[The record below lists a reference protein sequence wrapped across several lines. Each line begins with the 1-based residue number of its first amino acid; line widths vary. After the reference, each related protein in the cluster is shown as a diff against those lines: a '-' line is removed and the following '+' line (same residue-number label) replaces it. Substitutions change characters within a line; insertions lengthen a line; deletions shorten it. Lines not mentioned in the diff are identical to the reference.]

1 MLIKQVKVKGVN
13 LNCLKFK
20 RIIGKD
26 GKLGADNI
34 HVVLTNVELMKMYEM
49 LHKKFGNKER
59 LMAVKIPKRK
69 VAPKKV
75 APKKPETVA
84 LFGCFGEEIEV

>member
-26 GKLGADNI
+26 GTLKSDNI
-34 HVVLTNVELMKMYEM
+34 HVVLTNIELMKMYEM
-49 LHKKFGNKER
+49 LNTRFGNKEK
-59 LMAVKIPKRK
+59 LMAVKVPK
-69 VAPKKV
+69 KKV
-75 APKKPETVA
+75 APKKPKTVA
-84 LFGCFGEEIEV
+84 LFGCFGQEVEV